1 MKCQE
6 KNSIGLVVI
15 YEEINVSLEVFGSGF
30 SCVGSSERFNHGFG
44 SVQLL
49 MSDREHALGLL
60 PDNYF
65 IFASVLAVSKIRPG
79 LIEIDVSLLQ
89 VVR

>member
-1 MKCQE
+1 
-6 KNSIGLVVI
+6 
-15 YEEINVSLEVFGSGF
+15 
-30 SCVGSSERFNHGFG
+30 
-44 SVQLL
+44 
-49 MSDREHALGLL
+49 MSDREHVLGLL

-65 IFASVLAVSKIRPG
+65 IFESVLAVSKIRPG